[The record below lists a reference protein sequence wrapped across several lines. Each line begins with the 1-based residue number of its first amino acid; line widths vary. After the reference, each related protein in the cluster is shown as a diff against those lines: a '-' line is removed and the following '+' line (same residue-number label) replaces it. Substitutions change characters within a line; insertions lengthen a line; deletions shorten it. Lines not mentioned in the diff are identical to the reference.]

1 MNRKPIRGNMKFY
14 TAEQYQSSCE
24 ERFLRYEREIQNL
37 LPNARVE
44 HIGASSIPCAVSKGD
59 LDIFIGVESVEL
71 EYAAQMLT
79 SLGFQEKVDTLR
91 TSELCM
97 LESTSTDDVAFQV
110 VANGSE
116 FECFLVFRNKLRAN
130 SSLVQQYNEL
140 KMSCE
145 GWPQDEYR
153 EKKSVFIENVLRQV

>member
-1 MNRKPIRGNMKFY
+1 MKFY
-14 TAEQYQSSCE
+14 SAEQYQASCE
-24 ERFLRYEREIQNL
+24 ELFLQYGREIQNL
-37 LPNARVE
+37 LPNARIE
-44 HIGASSIPCAVSKGD
+44 HIGASSIPSAVSKGD
-59 LDIFIGVESVEL
+59 LDIFIGVESFEL
-71 EYAAQMLT
+71 EYAVQTLT
-79 SLGFQEKVDTLR
+79 SLGFQEKDDTLR

-116 FECFLVFRNKLRAN
+116 FECFLAFRNELRAN
-130 SSLVQQYNEL
+130 SVLVQQYNEL

-153 EKKSVFIENVLRQV
+153 EKKSAFVEHVLRQV